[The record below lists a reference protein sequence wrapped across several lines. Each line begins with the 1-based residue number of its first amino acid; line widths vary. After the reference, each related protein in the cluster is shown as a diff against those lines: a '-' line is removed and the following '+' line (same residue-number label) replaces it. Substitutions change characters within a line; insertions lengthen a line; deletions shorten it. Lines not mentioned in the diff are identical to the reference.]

1 MSYRAAASLVMGLVA
16 LIAAIATTADVTAGP
31 ERRPAPASS
40 TSVPGTSTRSGPA
53 PQLCNVISQIER
65 LTVTRAD
72 AYPQN
77 GLTFS
82 FPASVTVRSAPA
94 ASDVARA
101 LCALPHVP
109 QGAVF
114 HCPVDFGIVYHLV
127 FTRKTGGS
135 VQPVT
140 VDATSCQFVHGAGPG
155 TQTVSTTGSFWKTL
169 GRAMGLAHP
178 TNTTFSGSHGQ
189 A

>member
-1 MSYRAAASLVMGLVA
+1 MSFRAAASLVMGLVA
-16 LIAAIATTADVTAGP
+16 LVAAIATTAGFTAGP
-31 ERRPAPASS
+31 ERRAAPASS
-40 TSVPGTSTRSGPA
+40 TSVPRSPTRTGPA
-53 PQLCNVISQIER
+53 PRLCNVISQFER

-77 GLTFS
+77 GFIFS

-94 ASDVARA
+94 AGGVARA

-114 HCPVDFGIVYHLV
+114 HCPVDFGIVYRLV
-127 FTRKTGGS
+127 FTLETGGPAR
-135 VQPVT
+135 PVT
-140 VDATSCQFVHGAGPG
+140 VDATGCRLVHGAGPG
-155 TQTVSTTGSFWKTL
+155 ARTVSTTGSFWNTL
-169 GRAMGLAHP
+169 GRAMGLDHA